1 MMQCELHTRGT
12 EEYHPTT
19 ITQHLDRR
27 IQSQTP
33 LIVYKRQKGLPL
45 PPLSSMH
52 GYEATSRVPKEGMHV
67 LKNSCSLS
75 PGVSMG
81 KVCQYFCN
89 FLERVKEF
97 SCQTDE
103 CEIYLHFACVSCKP
117 YLIECTTSESNFDF
131 D

>member
-1 MMQCELHTRGT
+1 MMQCKLHTRGT

-27 IQSQTP
+27 IQSQTNSQTL
-33 LIVYKRQKGLPL
+33 LIVYKT
-45 PPLSSMH
+45 PLSSMH

-81 KVCQYFCN
+81 KACQYFCN
-89 FLERVKEF
+89 FLERMKEF

-117 YLIECTTSESNFDF
+117 YLIACTTSEGNFDF
-131 D
+131 N